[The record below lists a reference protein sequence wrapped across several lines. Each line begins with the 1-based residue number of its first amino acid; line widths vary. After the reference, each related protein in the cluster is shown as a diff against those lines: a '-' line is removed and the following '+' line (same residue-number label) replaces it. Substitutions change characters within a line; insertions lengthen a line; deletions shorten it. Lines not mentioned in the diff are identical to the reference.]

1 MCRSAITPM
10 KKQGEGII
18 LNIGSI
24 SGLLLIIII
33 VFD

>member
-1 MCRSAITPM
+1 M

-24 SGLLLIIII
+24 SGLLLTIII